1 MILRTQA
8 TEEKIG
14 KLNSIKINNSSA
26 SEDIKKVKTGV
37 PVVVQWVK
45 KPTSIHKDMS
55 SIPDLAHWIKDL
67 ALLQAAAWITDVARI
82 PCGCGCGIGSS
93 CSSDSTPHLG
103 ISIWHRCSP
112 KKKKKKKEN

>member
-37 PVVVQWVK
+37 PVVVQWV
-45 KPTSIHKDMS
+45 
-55 SIPDLAHWIKDL
+55 
-67 ALLQAAAWITDVARI
+67 
-82 PCGCGCGIGSS
+82 
-93 CSSDSTPHLG
+93 
-103 ISIWHRCSP
+103 
-112 KKKKKKKEN
+112 